1 MHRLIQATLNSW
13 NGLKNAARSEQAV
26 REELVVIALA
36 LVLAWFV
43 GTTWARCV
51 QLIAVLMLLLVV
63 EMLNTAIEKLAD
75 RVNRDHDPQIG
86 IVKDMGS
93 AAVGIT
99 TLIAGF
105 IWLVALAERL
115 GLI

>member
-26 REELVVIALA
+26 REELIVIALA

-43 GTTWARCV
+43 GSTVIRSIE
-51 QLIAVLMLLLVV
+51 LIAVLLLLLVV
-63 EMLNTAIEKLAD
+63 EMLNTAIEKLSD

-86 IVKDMGS
+86 LVKDMGS

-105 IWLVALAERL
+105 TWLAALAERL